1 MPVLLLTL
9 ETLLFIAIDRKMYG
23 TFYTP
28 TIFLSVPYLCIVFVF
43 ILFADNFNF
52 YSLYLPSVYIWCIG
66 LALYWLVGYILSLC
80 LLRKTINNKTPFKQK
95 IYIPITFNLYK
106 CVFLSFQPAS
116 VVLAVL

>member
-52 YSLYLPSVYIWCIG
+52 YSLYLPMVHRSGFVLVSG
-66 LALYWLVGYILSLC
+66 LYFELMSI
-80 LLRKTINNKTPFKQK
+80 KKNDK
-95 IYIPITFNLYK
+95 
-106 CVFLSFQPAS
+106 
-116 VVLAVL
+116 

>member
-66 LALYWLVGYILSLC
+66 LALYWLVGYQPMHNVIFLIYSYINRFVC
-80 LLRKTINNKTPFKQK
+80 LQATNR
-95 IYIPITFNLYK
+95 
-106 CVFLSFQPAS
+106 
-116 VVLAVL
+116 